1 MSCTL
6 WKKSGSNCRDGGAL
20 IPPTEVPPKLID
32 LTSKPTE
39 DCRREVCG
47 YAHADYAASL
57 SEFGTPRFLPNSGSW
72 ILERRIPGSAYS
84 DAMGCYPLFVCQNW
98 SNLREDLDT
107 IGKDLV
113 SLSLVTDPFGDY
125 DAGYLR
131 ICFPDVAVI
140 FKQHFV
146 TDLSRRQESFVN
158 SHHRRNARRA
168 LREMSVEKCANPEEF
183 LSDWIT
189 LYSTLITRHDI
200 TGMLAF
206 SPESF
211 ARQLRVPGMVAF
223 RAIQDSQ
230 TIGMLLW
237 YQQDDR
243 AYYHLGAYSPTGY
256 ELRASFALFSYSI
269 EYFAEQGIEWLSLG
283 AGAGSDSAADSG
295 LSRFKQ
301 GWSTNTRP
309 VYFCG
314 RILDR
319 DRYQEIIKAQNVAAT
334 SYFPAYRRGEFS

>member
-1 MSCTL
+1 M
-6 WKKSGSNCRDGGAL
+6 
-20 IPPTEVPPKLID
+20 
-32 LTSKPTE
+32 
-39 DCRREVCG
+39 CG

-57 SEFGTPRFLPNSGSW
+57 SEFGTPRLLPNSGSW
-72 ILERRIPGSAYS
+72 ILERRIPGSDYS
-84 DAMGCYPLFVCQNW
+84 DAMGCYPLFACQNW
-98 SNLREDLDT
+98 SQLREDLET
-107 IGKDLV
+107 IRNDLV
-113 SLSLVTDPFGDY
+113 SVSLVTDPFGEY
-125 DAGYLR
+125 DAAYLR
-131 ICFPDVAVI
+131 SCFPDVAVI
-140 FKQHFV
+140 FKEHFV
-146 TDLSRRQESFVN
+146 SNLSRRQEPFVN

-168 LREMSVEKCANPEEF
+168 LREMSVEKCANPQDF
-183 LSDWIT
+183 LSDWIE

-200 TGMLAF
+200 KGMLAF

-211 ARQLRVPGMVAF
+211 SRQFRVPGMVAF
-223 RAIQDSQ
+223 RAVKDSQ
-230 TIGMLLW
+230 TIGMVLW

-269 EYFAEQGIEWLSLG
+269 EYFAAQGIEWLSLG
-283 AGAGSDSAADSG
+283 AGAGSGTAADSG

-319 DRYQEIIKAQNVAAT
+319 ERYQEIIKVQNVAAT
-334 SYFPAYRRGEFS
+334 NYFPAYRHGEFS